1 MSRILTG
8 KNLLWLAAAAAL
20 AGLVLASEAA
30 SWIVQWLWMGRLGYS
45 GVFWRIITAKLFL
58 FSAAFA
64 AVFLYFWANLRVLAG
79 RIAQAEERREVEDL
93 LEYQARKGRT
103 IRLSR
108 GWLRAIPLVLSLF
121 AAFVFGSIFYAEW
134 DTFLRFRFGGAFGRA
149 DPLYGA
155 DVGFYVFRLPFY
167 ELLQNNLVSMTFLA
181 LAAVSVGYVYAGAFR
196 MAKYGE
202 RRLRIDWPSVRHL
215 SVMFLVFAAAWG
227 WGYYLDRFNL
237 LFSSGGAAY
246 GAGYTDY
253 HVVRIGLWIML
264 FATLGLAGLMA
275 LNAFMMRRPVLVYA
289 GVGLYVALLLVL
301 LVFLPGIIQQFS
313 VQPNE
318 LQLEE
323 RFIKYNIDFTRQAY
337 MLDRVEEREYPA
349 LGDLTF
355 KEVSENRD
363 TLGNVRLWDW
373 RPLIQTY
380 RQTQEIRAYYK
391 FYDVDVD
398 RYHLED
404 GYKQVMLSARELEE
418 RLPPQARTWV
428 NGRLQFTHGFGL
440 VMSLVSGA
448 VKEGLPHYLIEDLPP
463 RSAPGLEVRRPEIYY
478 GEKTPGYRVVS
489 TRIKEFDYP
498 KGDENVYT
506 SYDGKGGIPLGG
518 MFRRL
523 LFAWHFSDV
532 NILLSSYI
540 TPQSKIQ
547 IWRRAQER
555 VSKIAPFLRLDR
567 DPYLVL
573 SEGRL
578 YWIQDAYTV
587 SSRYPYSEP
596 YRGGI
601 NYIRN
606 SVKAVVDAYDGTVE
620 FYAADPGEPVLAAYE
635 RAFPGVFKD
644 LKEMPPDLKA
654 HLRYPEDLFSIQVD
668 KYRAYHMTIPQVFY
682 NKEDLWTLPREKYAD
697 ATIQMEPYYIL
708 MRLPG
713 EERLEYLIMTPV
725 TPENRD
731 NMIAW
736 MAGKSDFPDYGRTI
750 VYKLP
755 KKRVIYGPIQI
766 EAMVDQ
772 DDVISQQLSLW
783 DQRGS
788 RVIRGNLI
796 IIPIDHSFLYVEPVY
811 LIAEQTN
818 IPQLKRV
825 IAVYGK
831 NVVMEPT
838 MEEALKAVFGR
849 KPRAA
854 VEGAPPAPPAA
865 APAAAPTPSPELS
878 RAREALGKAEDAL
891 KRGQWEEFGKAMES
905 LREILEGK
913 K

>member
-1 MSRILTG
+1 MTRVLTG
-8 KNLLWLAAAAAL
+8 KNLLWLAAAAVVV
-20 AGLVLASEAA
+20 GLVLVSEAA
-30 SWIVQWLWMGRLGYS
+30 SWIVEWLWMGGLGYA
-45 GVFWRIITAKLFL
+45 GVFWRIITAKLVL
-58 FSAAFA
+58 FAAAFA
-64 AVFLYFWANLRVLAG
+64 AVFLYFWVNLRVLAK
-79 RIAQAEERREVEDL
+79 RIAQAEELREVEDL
-93 LEYQARKGRT
+93 LEYETRRGRT
-103 IRLSR
+103 IRLSK
-108 GWLRAIPLVLSLF
+108 GWIRAIPLVVSF
-121 AAFVFGSIFYAEW
+121 VFAFVFGSIFYAEW
-134 DTFLRFRFGGAFGRA
+134 DTFLRFSFGGAFGRA
-149 DPLYGA
+149 DPLYGM

-167 ELLQNNLVSMTFLA
+167 ELLQNNLVTVAFLA
-181 LAAVSVGYVYAGAFR
+181 LATVSLGYVYAGAFR
-196 MAKYGE
+196 IVGYGE
-202 RRLRIDWPSVRHL
+202 RRLRVDWPSVKHL
-215 SVMFLVFAAAWG
+215 SLMFLVFAAAWG

-237 LFSSGGAAY
+237 LFSGGGAAY

-253 HVVRIGLWIML
+253 YVVRIGLWAML
-264 FATLGLAGLMA
+264 FATLGLAALIA
-275 LNAFMMRRPVLVYA
+275 LNAFITKRPVLVYI

-337 MLDRVEEREYPA
+337 MLDRVEERQYPA
-349 LGDLTF
+349 VADLTL
-355 KEVSENRD
+355 KEISENRD
-363 TLGNVRLWDW
+363 TLDNVRLWDW

-380 RQTQEIRAYYK
+380 RQTQEIRGYYK
-391 FYDVDVD
+391 FYEVDVD
-398 RYHLED
+398 RYHLSD
-404 GYKQVMLSARELEE
+404 GYRQVMLSARELEE

-428 NGRLQFTHGFGL
+428 NGKLQFTHGFGL

-448 VKEGLPHYLIEDLPP
+448 VKEGLPHYLVEDLPP
-463 RSAPGLEVRRPEIYY
+463 RSAPGLDVERPAIYY

-489 TRIKEFDYP
+489 TQIKEFDYP
-498 KGDENVYT
+498 KGDQNVYT
-506 SYDGKGGIPLGG
+506 SYKGKGGIPLGG
-518 MFRRL
+518 VFKRL

-540 TPQSKIQ
+540 TPVSRIQ
-547 IWRRAQER
+547 IWRRTQER
-555 VSKIAPFLRLDR
+555 ISKIAPFLRLDR

-573 SEGRL
+573 SGGRL
-578 YWIQDAYTV
+578 YWMQDAYTV
-587 SSRYPYSEP
+587 STRYPYSEP

-606 SVKAVVDAYDGTVE
+606 SVKAVVDAFDGTVD
-620 FYAADPGEPVLAAYE
+620 FYAADPGEPVLAAYA
-635 RAFPGVFKD
+635 RAFPGMFKGLDELPAD
-644 LKEMPPDLKA
+644 LRA
-654 HLRYPEDLFSIQVD
+654 HLRYPEDLFSIQVE

-682 NKEDLWTLPREKYAD
+682 NKEDLWTLPREKYAGS
-697 ATIQMEPYYIL
+697 TIQMEPYYIL
-708 MRLPG
+708 IRLPG
-713 EERLEYLIMTPV
+713 EDRLEYLIMTPV

-755 KKRVIYGPIQI
+755 KERVIYGPIQI
-766 EAMVDQ
+766 EAMIDQ

-788 RVIRGNLI
+788 RVIRGNLLV
-796 IIPIDHSFLYVEPVY
+796 IPLDHSFLYVEPVY

-838 MEEALKAVFGR
+838 MEEAVEAVFGKR
-849 KPRAA
+849 SRAA
-854 VEGAPPAPPAA
+854 VRGAVPAA
-865 APAAAPTPSPELS
+865 APEVAPQPLPELS
-878 RAREALGKAEDAL
+878 RARDALRRAEEALRK
-891 KRGQWEEFGKAMES
+891 GQWEEFGKAMES
-905 LREILEGK
+905 LRKVLEEK